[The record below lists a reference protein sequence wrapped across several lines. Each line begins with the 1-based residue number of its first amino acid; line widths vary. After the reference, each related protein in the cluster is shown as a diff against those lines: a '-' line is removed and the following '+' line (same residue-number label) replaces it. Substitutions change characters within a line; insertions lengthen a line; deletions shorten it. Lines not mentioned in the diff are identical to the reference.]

1 MTCPRGWPHHE
12 ARSGSSTIMPTRLG
26 SVGSENSSRP
36 KRSSAS
42 SVRARAISGVGPPAA
57 RSILRAG
64 AWPAVL
70 RGLGS
75 GAPPPSGVAFGGRLA
90 DMIVGAHS
98 IIYAEDA
105 ERTRAF
111 FRDVLGYPYVD
122 AHGGWLIFKLPPGE
136 LGIHPVDA
144 EGKIGRAH

>member
-1 MTCPRGWPHHE
+1 
-12 ARSGSSTIMPTRLG
+12 
-26 SVGSENSSRP
+26 
-36 KRSSAS
+36 
-42 SVRARAISGVGPPAA
+42 
-57 RSILRAG
+57 
-64 AWPAVL
+64 
-70 RGLGS
+70 
-75 GAPPPSGVAFGGRLA
+75 
-90 DMIVGAHS
+90 MIVGAHS

-144 EGKIGRAH
+144 EGSGRHELYLMCDDVDATVKELEAKGVEFKGPITDAGFGRLTSMKIPGGGELGLYQPRHPMAIEL